1 MVGLAGFVDAAAGGG
16 GIISIPAYMFVGIP
30 AHFALGCNKFSSTCG
45 TTLTVFRF
53 WKSGAIDIR
62 SSLIAAAGSFA
73 GSALGA
79 KTALMLSD
87 QAIKTMLV
95 FILPAVA
102 VKISLK
108 RNFGEENLS
117 QAINKT
123 NAAIL
128 AAAIGFFIGG
138 YDGLFGPGTGT
149 FAIIAFSMMMKYDL
163 KTASG
168 NAKILNLAS
177 NAASAAVWLISGSVM
192 LPIVLPAAAFGI
204 AGNLLGARYA
214 IKGGTKKIRGM
225 IFVVLG
231 LMFIKLIYD
240 VAA

>member
-87 QAIKTMLV
+87 QA
-95 FILPAVA
+95 
-102 VKISLK
+102 
-108 RNFGEENLS
+108 G
-117 QAINKT
+117 
-123 NAAIL
+123 
-128 AAAIGFFIGG
+128 
-138 YDGLFGPGTGT
+138 
-149 FAIIAFSMMMKYDL
+149 
-163 KTASG
+163 
-168 NAKILNLAS
+168 
-177 NAASAAVWLISGSVM
+177 
-192 LPIVLPAAAFGI
+192 
-204 AGNLLGARYA
+204 GARVSA
-214 IKGGTKKIRGM
+214 PSRAMAPAKRMVLVILSDIR
-225 IFVVLG
+225 FPFL
-231 LMFIKLIYD
+231 
-240 VAA
+240 